1 MQVTKTFSDKGLSNK
16 LLLRNGESFTYTVDL
31 SVDFDGLLYLKRTS
45 DGGATNQ
52 TVATVSS
59 DQLTAITVYHEGQK
73 AEYYFEVHYG
83 VGLTSLT
90 GTADITLT
98 QVISEET
105 LVGTVA
111 APASGTIDCVIEKTG
126 PMFKL
131 VFTLTAARISVTDG
145 AASGSYGSLKIF
157 DFVQAAL
164 SFLGTRQ
171 DYTAY
176 SAASAL
182 TTGAGDAAFVIGV
195 GTTAIAAA
203 ADAVLAAAEQNVGA
217 SISQTLSAG
226 TTTGT
231 ASTHPTVAL
240 DGTSTAK
247 DLYLNFSGSAA
258 TVDASST
265 IDVTGTIEV
274 VGILLGDD

>member
-1 MQVTKTFSDKGLSNK
+1 MQITKTFSDKGLSNK
-16 LLLRNGESFTYTVDL
+16 LLLRNGESFTYTADL
-31 SVDFDGLLYLKRTS
+31 SVSFDGLLYLKKTT
-45 DGGATNQ
+45 DGGNTHQ
-52 TVATVSS
+52 IVSTVSS
-59 DQLTAITVYHEGQK
+59 DQLTAVIINHEGVN
-73 AEYYFEVHYG
+73 AEYYFEVKYG
-83 VGLTSLT
+83 IGLSSLT
-90 GTADITLT
+90 GTAAITLT
-98 QVISEET
+98 QQIYEET

-111 APASGTIDCVIEKTG
+111 APSSVTLDCVIDKTG
-126 PMFKL
+126 PMFRL

-145 AASGSYGSLKIF
+145 AASGSYGSLKLF
-157 DFVQAAL
+157 DFIPAAL

-195 GTTAIAAA
+195 GTTNISAA

-217 SISQTLSAG
+217 SIAQTLSSG
-226 TTTGT
+226 TTTGS
-231 ASTHPTVAL
+231 AITHPTVAL

-258 TVDASST
+258 TIDASST